1 MTVLLLIPSY
11 CWPMDDFKR
20 QIYRKLN
27 EFVPSLLNKKSEV
40 MSCHILRMAFLG
52 IWLLI
57 LDLTW
62 KAWLSCLIALLFES
76 IWIVSHMSMLVKCY
90 GENTES
96 GCRNP
101 GSSSPFHY
109 LTFHVALHDHL
120 PSWNLNLII
129 CDMRMIKLYLPYQVG
144 VSSK

>member
-11 CWPMDDFKR
+11 CWLDGWLQR

-27 EFVPSLLNKKSEV
+27 EFVTSLLNKKSEV

-76 IWIVSHMSMLVKCY
+76 IWIVSHTSMLVKCY
-90 GENTES
+90 GENIES

-101 GSSSPFHY
+101 GSSSPFH
-109 LTFHVALHDHL
+109 LTFHVAFHDHL

-129 CDMRMIKLYLPYQVG
+129 CEMRMIKFYLPYRVG